1 MVPVTS
7 PTSGLAYLTQPGGL
21 LSNLP
26 AGITASDLQSA
37 PPSDIVALSSATL
50 EAQQVDGL
58 FGISQQT
65 ESTLQLP
72 VLETNSAASSTP
84 NSTTNSTTS
93 QILPG
98 VSSADLSSA
107 TAAQQYA
114 INTQALALQQTQKL
128 FG

>member
-1 MVPVTS
+1 MSSVPSAAT
-7 PTSGLAYLTQPGGL
+7 GLSYLTQPGGL

-26 AGITASDLQSA
+26 SGITTADLQSA
-37 PPSDIVALSSATL
+37 PSSDVVALSDAAL

-65 ESTLQLP
+65 QSALQLP
-72 VLETNSAASSTP
+72 VLEANSTASSTA
-84 NSTTNSTTS
+84 TGS

-114 INTQALALQQTQKL
+114 INNQALALQQTQEL
-128 FG
+128 FA